1 MKKLIVGLLASFLI
15 ASGLVAFTGSPS
27 TAACPYTGCIAT
39 NSNISGPGAV
49 RQNTAPTFKIS
60 VTPRAGN
67 ARVRGSVKITV
78 ARKGGGFKNTRTTSY
93 TGSRKSVKG
102 PRLRKTGR
110 YTVTMVFTPARN
122 SVYRASKDSYSLK
135 VVKRRR

>member
-39 NSNISGPGAV
+39 SSSITGPKSV
-49 RQNTAPTFKIS
+49 KQNTAPKFKIN
-60 VTPRAGN
+60 VRANGN
-67 ARVRGSVKITV
+67 ARPRGSVKVTV
-78 ARKGGGFKNTRTTSY
+78 KGPGVNNTRTTSF
-93 TGSRKSVKG
+93 TGSPKSVKG
-102 PRLRKTGR
+102 PRLRKAGR
-110 YTVTMVFTPARN
+110 YTVTMVFTPAKN
-122 SVYRASKDSYSLK
+122 SVWKGSRDSYKLK